1 VRANSTV
8 PSPCPKE
15 SGQIG
20 NLPHRAKKRLVKF
33 QIRNVTRD
41 SLLGDSIDI
50 ADTRQTRKTG
60 LLKHTSLQRGQGL
73 WIVPCEAIHMFFMK
87 FAIDVVF
94 IDRKHRVRKVVRAL
108 RPWKMSMCLTAHS
121 VIELPVGAIDESQ
134 TEKGDQLELH
144 PL

>member
-1 VRANSTV
+1 
-8 PSPCPKE
+8 
-15 SGQIG
+15 
-20 NLPHRAKKRLVKF
+20 LVKF

-41 SLLGDSIDI
+41 SLLGDSIDV

-60 LLKHTSLQRGQGL
+60 LLKHSGLERGQGL

-87 FAIDVVF
+87 FAIDVVY
-94 IDRKHRVRKVVRAL
+94 IDRKHRVRKVVRDL

-121 VIELPVGAIDESQ
+121 VIELPVGVIDESQ
-134 TEKGDQLELH
+134 TQKGDQLELH